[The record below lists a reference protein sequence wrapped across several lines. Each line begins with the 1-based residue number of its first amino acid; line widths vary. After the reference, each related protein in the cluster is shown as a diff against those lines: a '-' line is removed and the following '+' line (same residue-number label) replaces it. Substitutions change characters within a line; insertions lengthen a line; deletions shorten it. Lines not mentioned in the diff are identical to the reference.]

1 MKRKCLNSE
10 ENMHKNK
17 ATRRNC
23 INKNMLSIEILEM
36 ILFINEKGFKTAV
49 WLLQS
54 MQYQPNKFPAIK

>member
-1 MKRKCLNSE
+1 
-10 ENMHKNK
+10 
-17 ATRRNC
+17 
-23 INKNMLSIEILEM
+23 MLSIEILEM